1 MIKIALGTTNPHKL
15 EEINAM
21 LKEIHPDSVE
31 FVLVKGNFDPIENG
45 KTFEENS
52 YIKAA
57 EAAKIMGIPALADD
71 TGLCVDALNGRPGL
85 YSARY
90 APDQQSK
97 IKKLLGE
104 MENIEKDKRTAHFV
118 CTMTL
123 VAPDG
128 SKLHTSVGKI
138 NGNITYAPSGEHGFG
153 YDPLFFIPELNK
165 TMADMTLEEKNTLS
179 HRARALKPMVKWIIE
194 NLA

>member
-1 MIKIALGTTNPHKL
+1 MIKIALGTSNPHKL

-21 LKEIHPDSVE
+21 IKDAHADTVE
-31 FVLVKGNFDPIENG
+31 FVLVEGDFDPVENG

-52 YIKAA
+52 YIKAY

-71 TGLCVDALNGRPGL
+71 TGLCVDALDGRPGL

-90 APDQQSK
+90 APDQKSK
-97 IKKLLGE
+97 ILKLLAE
-104 MENIEKDKRTAHFV
+104 MKDVPKEKRTAHFC

-123 VAPDG
+123 VSPDG
-128 SKLHTSVGKI
+128 TTLHTQVGKI
-138 NGNITYAPSGEHGFG
+138 EGYIALEPSGDHGFG

-165 TMADMTLEEKNTLS
+165 TMAQMTMEEKNTLS
-179 HRARALKPMVKWIIE
+179 HRARALLPMIE
-194 NLA
+194 RIRENI